1 MRIGIP
7 RERSA
12 GERRVGLTPQAASLL
27 VESEHQV
34 YVESG
39 AGEPA
44 GYEDASYEEAGA
56 RVVYDPAEIF
66 GRAELIAKAATLD
79 PDELAFID
87 EGLIVFGFFRDIP
100 TSPRMA
106 KILRDRHV
114 SLVSYERIAEEN
126 GTRPVQSL
134 MSEIAGSVAALKA
147 VEYLMSDAGGIGL
160 APGFVWG
167 VPPATFV
174 VVGCGMAGAQAVR
187 TAVGVGASV
196 VAIDRDLARLR
207 DLDRLYAGRV
217 VTTMANRPALKRAVR
232 SADALIL
239 AVNEEQR
246 LPVVTREMVRT
257 MRPRSVLVDLAV
269 ASGGAAET
277 SRPTTADDPVFVEE
291 NVTHLCVPNLA
302 SLVARSASRAL
313 SNVTVDYLLAVAGR
327 GPSALIE
334 NRALRGATIVYR
346 GETELPSSPAD
357 GRGAAGDRASGA
369 NGFLNRAPRRI
380 PQ

>member
-1 MRIGIP
+1 
-7 RERSA
+7 
-12 GERRVGLTPQAASLL
+12 
-27 VESEHQV
+27 
-34 YVESG
+34 
-39 AGEPA
+39 
-44 GYEDASYEEAGA
+44 
-56 RVVYDPAEIF
+56 
-66 GRAELIAKAATLD
+66 
-79 PDELAFID
+79 
-87 EGLIVFGFFRDIP
+87 
-100 TSPRMA
+100 MA

-147 VEYLMSDAGGIGL
+147 VEYLMSDAGGIGV

-196 VAIDRDLARLR
+196 VAIDRDLAQLR
-207 DLDRLYAGRV
+207 ELDRLYAGRV

-313 SNVTVDYLLAVAGR
+313 SNVAVDYLLAVAGR
-327 GPSALIE
+327 GPSALLE
-334 NRALRGATIVYR
+334 NPALRDATILYR
-346 GETELPSSPAD
+346 GETAFPSSPAD
-357 GRGAAGDRASGA
+357 GHGAAGDRASGA
-369 NGFLNRAPRRI
+369 NGFLDRAPRRI
-380 PQ
+380 PR